1 LHRRMLRSAEADRDR
16 FLGLYVFLVAGLVAA
31 AALFIYE
38 ARLIVEDNAN
48 DEEAFAVLLA
58 GNQVLHD
65 LENAETGQRGY
76 LLTGGSA
83 YLEPYR
89 QGVDDLDDTMLKLR
103 QGVAADPDSVDLVR
117 KIERAKS
124 EKVMELARTIGLAQ
138 AGNREAALAFVRTDE
153 GKGIM
158 DALRRDLELLL
169 DRWRYR
175 RSLATRDAHTRVIF
189 ESAALAAI
197 AALVCGLIGY
207 AAFVQRRAFASARE
221 ASILLTEQAT
231 HDALTDL
238 PNRRHLLNALDAL
251 TIECAEEGVR
261 ATLLYL
267 DIDGFKSVNDTLGH
281 AAGDALLCELARA
294 LRATIDEDDLLAR
307 VGGDEFVVLTR
318 RNADDAQLRA
328 LAQRLIACVS
338 ATGQRE
344 YGGRF
349 AIGVSI
355 GITTIPD
362 RASTGLEL
370 LDVADSAMYRAK
382 RAGRSQYA
390 FGAATDK
397 PFSNVVSLVR

>member
-1 LHRRMLRSAEADRDR
+1 LHRRMLRAAEADRDR
-16 FLGLYVFLVAGLVAA
+16 FLGLYAFLVAGLVAA

-38 ARLIVEDNAN
+38 ARLIVEDNAS

-76 LLTGGSA
+76 LLTGDSA
-83 YLEPYR
+83 YLDPYR
-89 QGVDDLDDTMLKLR
+89 QGVEDLDDTMLKLH
-103 QGVAADPDSVDLVR
+103 QAVSGDPDSLELVR
-117 KIERAKS
+117 KVERTKS
-124 EKVMELARTIGLAQ
+124 EKVMELARTIALAQ
-138 AGNREAALAFVRTDE
+138 AGNRDAALTYVRTDE
-153 GKGIM
+153 GKRVM
-158 DALRRDLELLL
+158 DSLRRDLGILL

-207 AAFVQRRAFASARE
+207 VAFVQRRAFASARE

-231 HDALTDL
+231 HDALTEL
-238 PNRRHLLNALDAL
+238 PNRRHLLSALDAL
-251 TIECAEEGVR
+251 TAEHAQDKAR
-261 ATLLYL
+261 TALLYL

-281 AAGDALLCELARA
+281 AAGDALLRELSRI
-294 LRATIDEDDLLAR
+294 LRSTIREDELLAR
-307 VGGDEFVVLTR
+307 VGGDEFVVLTSQR
-318 RNADDAQLRA
+318 VDDSQLRE
-328 LAQRLIACVS
+328 LAQRLIACVTS
-338 ATGQRE
+338 TGERQ
-344 YGGRF
+344 YAGRF

-355 GITTIPD
+355 GIATFPD
-362 RASTGLEL
+362 RAASGLEL
-370 LDVADSAMYRAK
+370 LDMADSAMYRAK

-390 FGAATDK
+390 FGGAPDK

>member
-1 LHRRMLRSAEADRDR
+1 MHRRMLRSAEADRDR

-89 QGVDDLDDTMLKLR
+89 QGVDDLDDTMSKLR
-103 QGVAADPDSVDLVR
+103 QAVAADPDSVDLVR

-138 AGNREAALAFVRTDE
+138 SGNREAALAFVRTDE

-158 DALRRDLELLL
+158 DALRRDLEILL

-207 AAFVQRRAFASARE
+207 AAFVQRRAFASARD

-251 TIECAEEGVR
+251 TIECAQEGVR

-267 DIDGFKSVNDTLGH
+267 DIDGFKPVNDTLGH

-338 ATGQRE
+338 ATGERE

-390 FGAATDK
+390 FGAAPDK

>member
-1 LHRRMLRSAEADRDR
+1 
-16 FLGLYVFLVAGLVAA
+16 
-31 AALFIYE
+31 
-38 ARLIVEDNAN
+38 
-48 DEEAFAVLLA
+48 
-58 GNQVLHD
+58 
-65 LENAETGQRGY
+65 
-76 LLTGGSA
+76 
-83 YLEPYR
+83 
-89 QGVDDLDDTMLKLR
+89 
-103 QGVAADPDSVDLVR
+103 
-117 KIERAKS
+117 
-124 EKVMELARTIGLAQ
+124 MELARTIGLAQ
-138 AGNREAALAFVRTDE
+138 SGNREAALAFVRTDE

-158 DALRRDLELLL
+158 DALRRDLDILL

-207 AAFVQRRAFASARE
+207 AAFVQRRAFARARD

-251 TIECAEEGVR
+251 TIECAQEGVR

-267 DIDGFKSVNDTLGH
+267 DIDGFKPVNDTLGH

-338 ATGQRE
+338 AIGERE
-344 YGGRF
+344 YAGRF

-355 GITTIPD
+355 GITTLPD

-390 FGAATDK
+390 FGCAPEK

>member
-1 LHRRMLRSAEADRDR
+1 MHRRMLRSAEADRDR

-89 QGVDDLDDTMLKLR
+89 QGVDDLDDTMSKLR
-103 QGVAADPDSVDLVR
+103 QAVAADPDSVDLVR

-138 AGNREAALAFVRTDE
+138 SGNREAALAFVRTDE

-158 DALRRDLELLL
+158 DALRHDLELLL

-207 AAFVQRRAFASARE
+207 AAFVQRRAFASARD

-251 TIECAEEGVR
+251 TIECAQEGVR

-267 DIDGFKSVNDTLGH
+267 DIDGFKPVNDTLGH

-338 ATGQRE
+338 ATGERE

-390 FGAATDK
+390 FGAAPDK

>member
-1 LHRRMLRSAEADRDR
+1 MLRSAEADRDR

-89 QGVDDLDDTMLKLR
+89 QGVDDLDDTMSKLR
-103 QGVAADPDSVDLVR
+103 QAVAADPDSVDLVR
-117 KIERAKS
+117 KVERAKS

-138 AGNREAALAFVRTDE
+138 SGNREAALAFVRTDE

-207 AAFVQRRAFASARE
+207 AAFVQRRAFASARD

-251 TIECAEEGVR
+251 TIECAQEGVR

-267 DIDGFKSVNDTLGH
+267 DIDGFKPVNDTLGH

-318 RNADDAQLRA
+318 RNANDAQLRA

-338 ATGQRE
+338 ATGERE

-390 FGAATDK
+390 FGAAPDK

>member
-1 LHRRMLRSAEADRDR
+1 MHRRMLRSAEADRDR

-89 QGVDDLDDTMLKLR
+89 QGVDDLDDMMPKLR
-103 QGVAADPDSVDLVR
+103 QAVAADPDSVELVR
-117 KIERAKS
+117 KIERARS

-138 AGNREAALAFVRTDE
+138 SGNREAALAFVRTDE

-158 DALRRDLELLL
+158 DALRRDLDILL

-207 AAFVQRRAFASARE
+207 AAFVQRRAFARARD

-251 TIECAEEGVR
+251 TIECAQEGVR

-267 DIDGFKSVNDTLGH
+267 DIDGFKPVNDTLGH

-338 ATGQRE
+338 AIGERE
-344 YGGRF
+344 YAGRF

-390 FGAATDK
+390 FGCAPEK